1 MELMGS
7 TLTAEY
13 TRPKT
18 SHFFPAISTM
28 VSSYRSNQPVLAMNP
43 SANQP
48 WRTNAYYRTGSAATI
63 PSLSSIQRENLGF
76 DLVRAKTMFYPSNRS
91 AMITRY
97 TPDDWYKSNQSN
109 YRESESSRNSAER
122 LRRDTI
128 RLMQDKEQLTRRTQ
142 ETTSKNIGERL
153 NDISFWRS
161 ELNHEIDNMMSEIM
175 ALTEVKRRLERAL
188 QETEGPLQVSQE
200 CLYHREKRMSID
212 LVHDDVE
219 KDLIREVETIKSC
232 QERMRR
238 HLDKCYSVTIPL
250 CVTSIRS
257 NRAAQH
263 ELERD
268 LSDKVTA
275 QRIDNRCHHLRN
287 ASDGISYYRGIERLD
302 PSLSLPDSWSKFT
315 DDNILHSQSERAVSH
330 KLRDVIEILLN
341 ATSNEMWKHFNTV
354 NVAFTNRM
362 SETADA
368 KNSLQTHL
376 AKTLQEIF
384 QTEMLIESLKKALRD
399 KECPLKVAQTRLD
412 ERTRRPNVELC
423 RDNPHHRLVREVRE
437 IEDTIQK
444 LRERLMEA
452 ENTLQKLVKTKAAL
466 EHDLSIKA
474 NSLFL
479 DQEKCMGIRKSFPS
493 TPRLS
498 LLLLGHSR
506 TFRDLSR
513 SHSCVVLAVCLGLL
527 SCWKGNLRPILRS

>member
-13 TRPKT
+13 ARPKA

-28 VSSYRSNQPVLAMNP
+28 VSSYRNNQPALAMNP

-63 PSLSSIQRENLGF
+63 PALSSIQRENLGF

-91 AMITRY
+91 AMTTRY

-161 ELNHEIDNMMSEIM
+161 ELNHEIDNMVSEIM
-175 ALTEVKRRLERAL
+175 ALTE
-188 QETEGPLQVSQE
+188 
-200 CLYHREKRMSID
+200 
-212 LVHDDVE
+212 
-219 KDLIREVETIKSC
+219 EVETIKSC

-238 HLDKCYSVTIPL
+238 HLDKAIAQL
-250 CVTSIRS
+250 AS

-302 PSLSLPDSWSKFT
+302 PSLSLPNSWSKFT
-315 DDNILHSQSERAVSH
+315 DDNILHSQSERAASH
-330 KLRDVIEILLN
+330 KLRDEIEILLN

-423 RDNPHHRLVREVRE
+423 RDNPHHRLVGEVRE
-437 IEDTIQK
+437 IEDTIHK

-479 DQEKCMGIRKSFPS
+479 DQENPLA
-493 TPRLS
+493 LS
-498 LLLLGHSR
+498 SSADLRPTGTALRLGHTHSSTLSHMQCDGSLRSR
-506 TFRDLSR
+506 T
-513 SHSCVVLAVCLGLL
+513 
-527 SCWKGNLRPILRS
+527 K